1 MASVV
6 RPRREADQR
15 YAPAVAGPRRPEA
28 RRPFHG
34 GERYRP
40 PLPGDRTR
48 IGAAAKI
55 AAVRAVFD
63 GAVISGSNVF
73 VTNAT
78 TGTHAV
84 VNSLGQLSVAATGS
98 VTATPTPP
106 SASYTK
112 IGGASE
118 ASGCSGVTVAV
129 PAGKALIVTSI
140 TVDMRSVTTG
150 PVEVLPGAATPGTPC
165 GFLTSAA
172 DVSISG
178 AGVNQIIPFPSGFP
192 VKAGHVV
199 GLVMFGGS
207 GDANAVVTVNG
218 YLVSSTLCTVTGPP
232 IGCN

>member
-1 MASVV
+1 VLKRYSRTDAGEIGGDDDADKRRHRGGRGWGPFSGGQLALVV
-6 RPRREADQR
+6 CVV
-15 YAPAVAGPRRPEA
+15 AVVVGFPV
-28 RRPFHG
+28 
-34 GERYRP
+34 
-40 PLPGDRTR
+40 
-48 IGAAAKI
+48 AAT
-55 AAVRAVFD
+55 
-63 GAVISGSNVF
+63 AVISGSNVF

-118 ASGCSGVTVAV
+118 ASGCNAVTVAV

-150 PVEVLPGAATPGTPC
+150 PVEVLPVAATPGTPC
-165 GFLTSAA
+165 GLLTSAA
-172 DVSISG
+172 DVSMSG
-178 AGVNQIIPFPSGFP
+178 SGVDQIIPFPSGFP